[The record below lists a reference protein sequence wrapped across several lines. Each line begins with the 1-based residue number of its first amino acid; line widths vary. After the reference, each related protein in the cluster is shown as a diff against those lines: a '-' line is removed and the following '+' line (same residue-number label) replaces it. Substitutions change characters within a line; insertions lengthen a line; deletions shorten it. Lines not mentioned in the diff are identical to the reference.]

1 MAQSKSATDRTTD
14 DQQPARFDEALAELE
29 GLVEHLEQG
38 DLSLE
43 ESLTQFE
50 RGVSL
55 ARQCRDALA
64 AAEQKVQ
71 MLSTDDTDE
80 ELTDLPE
87 SSEPE

>member
-1 MAQSKSATDRTTD
+1 MAQKKSTADSTTE

-50 RGVSL
+50 RGVTL

-64 AAEQKVQ
+64 AAEQKVEL
-71 MLSTDDTDE
+71 LSSDDTDE
-80 ELTDLPE
+80 KLTDLPQPD
-87 SSEPE
+87 EPE

>member
-1 MAQSKSATDRTTD
+1 MARKKSATDGSTED
-14 DQQPARFDEALAELE
+14 PQPERFDEALAELE

-50 RGVSL
+50 RGVTL

-71 MLSTDDTDE
+71 MLSTDETDE
-80 ELTDLPE
+80 KLTDLPE
-87 SSEPE
+87 PNEPE

>member
-1 MAQSKSATDRTTD
+1 MARKKSATDNSTED
-14 DQQPARFDEALAELE
+14 PQPERFDEALAELE

-50 RGVSL
+50 RGVTL

-71 MLSTDDTDE
+71 MLSTDETDE
-80 ELTDLPE
+80 KLTDLPE
-87 SSEPE
+87 PNEPE

>member
-1 MAQSKSATDRTTD
+1 MARQKSATDSSTED
-14 DQQPARFDEALAELE
+14 PQPERFDEALAELE

-50 RGVSL
+50 RGVTL

-71 MLSTDDTDE
+71 MLSTDETDE
-80 ELTDLPE
+80 KLTDLPE
-87 SSEPE
+87 PNEPE